1 MFFNNEN
8 TRTDVIKFNLIC
20 GLSIS
25 FSNISFASEV
35 FLRRGR
41 EGLKGAYCKKRVEVR
56 KTLEQ
61 PA

>member
-25 FSNISFASEV
+25 FSNNSFASEM

-41 EGLKGAYCKKRVEVR
+41 EDLKGAYCKKRVEVR
-56 KTLEQ
+56 ETLEQ